1 MFSYIKGILEVKNLN
16 YVVIDVNGIGFK
28 IFMSESAI
36 QRLEETGNAVKIYTH
51 MNVKEDDLSLYG
63 FITNEE
69 LRMFE
74 LLIGVSGVGAKS
86 AISMLSS
93 ITPSKF
99 ALAVISNDVKT
110 LTKIPGIGPKSAQR
124 IILELKDK
132 LKTEEAIQTN
142 NIELKTSIVE
152 DNKLEE
158 AVQALKVLGYTRQ
171 EIESVLAKIEINTLT
186 VEDIIRKALSF
197 LGM

>member
-36 QRLEETGNAVKIYTH
+36 QRLEETGNTVKIYTH

-142 NIELKTSIVE
+142 NIELQTSIVE

>member
-36 QRLEETGNAVKIYTH
+36 QRLEETGNTVKIYTH

-132 LKTEEAIQTN
+132 LKTGEAIQTN